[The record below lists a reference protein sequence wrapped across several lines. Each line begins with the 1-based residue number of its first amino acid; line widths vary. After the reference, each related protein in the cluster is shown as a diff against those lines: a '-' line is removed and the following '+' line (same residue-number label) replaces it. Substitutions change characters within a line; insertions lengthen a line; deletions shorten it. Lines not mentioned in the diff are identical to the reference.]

1 MKLAEE
7 MAAKATDVGDRKNR
21 KRKRT
26 AKGRDWDVEINRE
39 TSSGEEPSVQPDS
52 AKNDIHTTKS
62 AKEKNVAKRKKSN
75 KSGDTKQEKTNQ
87 KQAQKTA
94 EIASRKSLAA
104 QFFGK
109 AADSEKGQ
117 DSSEKQMAP
126 IIVDDCSD
134 QQEIDRRMTEKYDM
148 TDIDT
153 TEPTSTVRTTQ
164 QCEHYTHVQPDKTM
178 PGHTP
183 LTGRPQST
191 LSTTLIARPA
201 GLTPSYN
208 PAPQPTPPIT
218 PVTQPTGL
226 TATYNP
232 APQPTPPITPVTQP
246 ADLVAT
252 YNPAPQPSKF
262 TPALKPARTPLMQV
276 DNTPVTPII
285 GTPVRTHPAKTPLTS
300 RNVNADPRTYETPT
314 SSRFNQHATSS
325 MEPIRHRQQEREDF
339 GGIFRSSLSL
349 ALGEE
354 AENYSYLDDLHA
366 DEPREDETN
375 ACANCEVLKREIE
388 ALKQNQIPGTSF
400 TYTLY

>member
-62 AKEKNVAKRKKSN
+62 AKEKNVAKRKNSN

-134 QQEIDRRMTEKYDM
+134 KQEIDRRMTEKYDV

-191 LSTTLIARPA
+191 SSTTLIARPA

-246 ADLVAT
+246 AGLIAT

>member
-1 MKLAEE
+1 
-7 MAAKATDVGDRKNR
+7 
-21 KRKRT
+21 
-26 AKGRDWDVEINRE
+26 
-39 TSSGEEPSVQPDS
+39 
-52 AKNDIHTTKS
+52 
-62 AKEKNVAKRKKSN
+62 
-75 KSGDTKQEKTNQ
+75 
-87 KQAQKTA
+87 
-94 EIASRKSLAA
+94 
-104 QFFGK
+104 
-109 AADSEKGQ
+109 
-117 DSSEKQMAP
+117 MAP

-134 QQEIDRRMTEKYDM
+134 KQEIDRRMTEKYDM

-164 QCEHYTHVQPDKTM
+164 ECEHYTHVQPDKTM

-191 LSTTLIARPA
+191 SSTTLIARPA
-201 GLTPSYN
+201 GLTPF
-208 PAPQPTPPIT
+208 
-218 PVTQPTGL
+218 
-226 TATYNP
+226 YNP

-246 ADLVAT
+246 AGLTAT

-285 GTPVRTHPAKTPLTS
+285 GTPVRTQPAKTPLTS

-314 SSRFNQHATSS
+314 SSRFNQRATSS

-366 DEPREDETN
+366 EEPREDETN

-400 TYTLY
+400 TYTLYYSKMRASHGCNTSHMETERV

>member
-134 QQEIDRRMTEKYDM
+134 KQEIDRRMTEKYDM

-153 TEPTSTVRTTQ
+153 TEPTSTIRTTQ

-183 LTGRPQST
+183 LTDRPQST
-191 LSTTLIARPA
+191 SSTTLIARPA

-208 PAPQPTPPIT
+208 PA
-218 PVTQPTGL
+218 
-226 TATYNP
+226 

-246 ADLVAT
+246 AGLIAT

>member
-134 QQEIDRRMTEKYDM
+134 KQEIDRRMTEKYDM

-183 LTGRPQST
+183 LTDRPQST
-191 LSTTLIARPA
+191 SSTTLIARPA

-208 PAPQPTPPIT
+208 PA
-218 PVTQPTGL
+218 
-226 TATYNP
+226 

-246 ADLVAT
+246 AGLIAT

>member
-1 MKLAEE
+1 
-7 MAAKATDVGDRKNR
+7 
-21 KRKRT
+21 
-26 AKGRDWDVEINRE
+26 
-39 TSSGEEPSVQPDS
+39 
-52 AKNDIHTTKS
+52 
-62 AKEKNVAKRKKSN
+62 
-75 KSGDTKQEKTNQ
+75 
-87 KQAQKTA
+87 
-94 EIASRKSLAA
+94 
-104 QFFGK
+104 
-109 AADSEKGQ
+109 
-117 DSSEKQMAP
+117 MAP

-134 QQEIDRRMTEKYDM
+134 KQEIDRRMTEKYDM

-164 QCEHYTHVQPDKTM
+164 QREHYTHVQPDKTM
-178 PGHTP
+178 HGHTP

-191 LSTTLIARPA
+191 SSTTLIARPA

-218 PVTQPTGL
+218 PVTQPAGL
-226 TATYNP
+226 TPSYNP

-246 ADLVAT
+246 AGLTPSYNPAPQPTPPITPVTQPAGLTATYNPAPQPSPPITPVTQPAGLTAT

-285 GTPVRTHPAKTPLTS
+285 GTPVRTQPAKTPLTS

-314 SSRFNQHATSS
+314 SSRFNQHATIS
-325 MEPIRHRQQEREDF
+325 MEPMRHRQQEREDF

-349 ALGEE
+349 ALGEQ

-400 TYTLY
+400 TYTLYYSKMRASHGCNTSHMETERV

>member
-134 QQEIDRRMTEKYDM
+134 KQEIDRRMTEKYDM

-153 TEPTSTVRTTQ
+153 TEPTSTIRTTQ

-183 LTGRPQST
+183 LTDRPQST
-191 LSTTLIARPA
+191 SSTTLIARPA

-208 PAPQPTPPIT
+208 PA
-218 PVTQPTGL
+218 
-226 TATYNP
+226 

-246 ADLVAT
+246 AGLIAT

-285 GTPVRTHPAKTPLTS
+285 GTPVRTHPAKTLLTS

>member
-134 QQEIDRRMTEKYDM
+134 KQEIDRRMTEKYDM

-183 LTGRPQST
+183 LTDRPQST
-191 LSTTLIARPA
+191 SSTTLIARPA

-208 PAPQPTPPIT
+208 PA
-218 PVTQPTGL
+218 
-226 TATYNP
+226 

-246 ADLVAT
+246 AGLIAT

-285 GTPVRTHPAKTPLTS
+285 GTPVRTHPAKTLLTS

>member
-52 AKNDIHTTKS
+52 AKKDIHTTKS

-109 AADSEKGQ
+109 AAGSEKGQ
-117 DSSEKQMAP
+117 HSTEKQMAP
-126 IIVDDCSD
+126 IIVEDCSD
-134 QQEIDRRMTEKYDM
+134 KQEIDRRMTEKYDM

-164 QCEHYTHVQPDKTM
+164 ECEHYTHVQPDKTM

-191 LSTTLIARPA
+191 SSTTLIARPA

-208 PAPQPTPPIT
+208 PAPQPTPPTT
-218 PVTQPTGL
+218 PVTQPAGL
-226 TATYNP
+226 TATYNL

-246 ADLVAT
+246 AGLTAT
-252 YNPAPQPSKF
+252 YNPPPQPSKF

-314 SSRFNQHATSS
+314 SSRFNQRATSS

-354 AENYSYLDDLHA
+354 TENYSYLDDLHA

-388 ALKQNQIPGTSF
+388 PLKQNQIPGTSF
-400 TYTLY
+400 TNTLY

>member
-134 QQEIDRRMTEKYDM
+134 KQEIDRRMTEKYDM

-183 LTGRPQST
+183 LTDRPQST
-191 LSTTLIARPA
+191 SSTTLIARPA

-208 PAPQPTPPIT
+208 PA
-218 PVTQPTGL
+218 
-226 TATYNP
+226 

-246 ADLVAT
+246 AGLIAT
-252 YNPAPQPSKF
+252 YNTAPQPSKF

-285 GTPVRTHPAKTPLTS
+285 GTPVRTHPAKTLLTS

>member
-134 QQEIDRRMTEKYDM
+134 KQEIDRRMTEKYDV

-191 LSTTLIARPA
+191 SSTTLIARPA

-246 ADLVAT
+246 AGLIAT

-285 GTPVRTHPAKTPLTS
+285 GTPVRTHPAKSPLTS

>member
-1 MKLAEE
+1 

-134 QQEIDRRMTEKYDM
+134 KQEIDRRMTEKYDM

-183 LTGRPQST
+183 LTDRPQST
-191 LSTTLIARPA
+191 SSTTLIARPA

-208 PAPQPTPPIT
+208 PA
-218 PVTQPTGL
+218 
-226 TATYNP
+226 

-246 ADLVAT
+246 AGLIAT

-285 GTPVRTHPAKTPLTS
+285 GTPVRTHPAKTLLTS

>member
-26 AKGRDWDVEINRE
+26 VKGRDWDVEINRE

-134 QQEIDRRMTEKYDM
+134 KQEIDRRMTEKYDM

-153 TEPTSTVRTTQ
+153 TEPTSTVRPTQ
-164 QCEHYTHVQPDKTM
+164 ECEHYTHVQPDKTM
-178 PGHTP
+178 YGHTP
-183 LTGRPQST
+183 LTGPPQST
-191 LSTTLIARPA
+191 SSTTLIARPA
-201 GLTPSYN
+201 GLTPSFN

-218 PVTQPTGL
+218 L
-226 TATYNP
+226 
-232 APQPTPPITPVTQP
+232 VTQP
-246 ADLVAT
+246 AGLTAT

-285 GTPVRTHPAKTPLTS
+285 GTPVRTQPAKTPLTS

-375 ACANCEVLKREIE
+375 ACTNCEVLKREIE

-400 TYTLY
+400 TYTLYYSKMRASYGCNTSHMETERV